1 MIDYDSDA
9 GAWQAEIDKTP
20 VVDAAKYGI
29 MVVAEDNNYAVY
41 SGAYDIPEMQ
51 DYIGEFKPSKYGNIN
66 DYYWEPAEVITHL
79 TLSDMIEITNQ
90 MRNLVGA

>member
-9 GAWQAEIDKTP
+9 GAQQAEIDKLP
-20 VVDAAKYGI
+20 VVDECKYGI

-41 SGAYDIPEMQ
+41 SGAYDIPEMR